1 MAIKEMSPERVPQSL
16 AKSYS
21 TTLVSP
27 VPNGGMIHYDSVSSL
42 QSSSH
47 SHSTASVFSP
57 NQNSAQQVDSAK
69 RQNPLI
75 KQFSNN

>member
-1 MAIKEMSPERVPQSL
+1 MSPERVPQSL

>member
-42 QSSSH
+42 
-47 SHSTASVFSP
+47 
-57 NQNSAQQVDSAK
+57 
-69 RQNPLI
+69 
-75 KQFSNN
+75 